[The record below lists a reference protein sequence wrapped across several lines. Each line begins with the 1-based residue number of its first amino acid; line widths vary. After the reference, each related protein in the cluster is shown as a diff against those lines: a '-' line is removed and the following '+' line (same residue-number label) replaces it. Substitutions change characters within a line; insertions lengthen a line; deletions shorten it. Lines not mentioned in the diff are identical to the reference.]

1 MNLTQEQRNL
11 IEKMGVFQERTGMPP
26 TEARVIALL
35 LVADET
41 EMTFEE
47 IRELLHI
54 SKSATSNALN
64 MLLKTNKIDYITKSG
79 DRKRYFKTKLQNWEN
94 DAEANLQG
102 VLSINDLLKEILKQR
117 TKQTPEFNKNLKDV
131 TEFIEFMQK
140 ELVNVFKK
148 WKDKK

>member
-41 EMTFEE
+41 ELTFEE

-54 SKSATSNALN
+54 SKSAASNALN
-64 MLLKTNKIDYITKSG
+64 MLLKTNKIEYITKSG

-94 DAEANLQG
+94 ETEANLQG
-102 VLSINDLLKEILKQR
+102 MLSINDLLKEILKQR
-117 TKQTPEFNKNLKDV
+117 TKQTPEFNKSLKDV

-148 WKDKK
+148 WKDKN